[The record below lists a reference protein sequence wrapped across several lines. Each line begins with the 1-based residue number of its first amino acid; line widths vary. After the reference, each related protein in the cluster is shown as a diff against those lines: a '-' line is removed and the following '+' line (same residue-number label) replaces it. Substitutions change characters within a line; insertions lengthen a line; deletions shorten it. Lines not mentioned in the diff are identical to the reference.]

1 LENSRAVLEQNGIR
15 VAAASYD
22 SEKVL
27 KKFSD
32 EHRIGYALLSD
43 TDSAV
48 IRSFGILNT
57 NIAPDMRSYGVPHPV
72 EYLVATDGAVLKKYF
87 VPNYQ
92 HRVSG
97 SEVALL
103 ELGVA
108 ASAGAT
114 RLTSGP
120 LKVEVVLSS
129 GRAFAGQRLGI
140 RAAFELEPG
149 WHIYGQP
156 VPPSYTPAAIRFD
169 NANVIEQSFEFPKP
183 RLANL
188 GRPDGTLPVYE
199 GKFEALGK
207 LLLKFPID
215 AGGMDLAGTLGFQL
229 CSDTVCE
236 APDSLKFKLPLVI
249 EPFMVP
255 KPGR

>member
-1 LENSRAVLEQNGIR
+1 LENSRALLEDNGVRI
-15 VAAASYD
+15 AAASYD
-22 SEKVL
+22 SEAVL
-27 KKFSD
+27 RKFSD

-43 TDSAV
+43 SDSSV
-48 IRSFGILNT
+48 IRSFKILNT
-57 NIAPDMRSYGVPHPV
+57 NIAPGMRSYGVPHPV
-72 EYLVATDGAVLKKYF
+72 GYLVSSGGVVLKKYF

-92 HRVSG
+92 HRVTG

-103 ELGVA
+103 ELGVRT
-108 ASAGAT
+108 SGGGE

-120 LKVEVVLSS
+120 LTVEVVLSS
-129 GRAFAGQRLGI
+129 DRAFAGQELGV

-149 WHIYGQP
+149 WHFYGQP
-156 VPPSYTPAAIRFD
+156 VPPGCSPVAIRFES
-169 NANVIEQSFEFPKP
+169 ASVIEQSFEFPRP
-183 RLANL
+183 RLAKL
-188 GRPDGTLPVYE
+188 GTLDGTLPVYE

-215 AGGMDLAGTLGFQL
+215 AGGIELEGTLSFQL

-236 APDSLKFKLPLVI
+236 APDSLKFTLSVVI

-255 KPGR
+255 RPRR

>member
-1 LENSRAVLEQNGIR
+1 MLEDNGVRI
-15 VAAASYD
+15 AAASYD
-22 SEKVL
+22 REPVL
-27 KKFSD
+27 RNFSD

-43 TDSAV
+43 TDSSV

-57 NIAPDMRSYGVPHPV
+57 NIAPGMRSYGVPHPV
-72 EYLVATDGAVLKKYF
+72 EYLVSSGGVVLGKYF

-103 ELGVA
+103 ELGA
-108 ASAGAT
+108 RTSTGGA

-120 LKVEVVLSS
+120 LTVEVVLSS
-129 GRAFAGQRLGI
+129 DRAFAGQQLGV

-149 WHIYGQP
+149 WHMYGQP
-156 VPPSYTPAAIRFD
+156 APPGYLPVAVRFES
-169 NANVIEQSFEFPKP
+169 ASVIEQSFEFPRP
-183 RLANL
+183 RLARL
-188 GRPDGTLPVYE
+188 DALDGTLPVYE

-215 AGGMDLAGTLGFQL
+215 EGGIDLAGTLSFQL

-236 APDSLKFKLPLVI
+236 APDSLKFKLSVVI

-255 KPGR
+255 KSRR

>member
-1 LENSRAVLEQNGIR
+1 
-15 VAAASYD
+15 
-22 SEKVL
+22 
-27 KKFSD
+27 
-32 EHRIGYALLSD
+32 
-43 TDSAV
+43 
-48 IRSFGILNT
+48 
-57 NIAPDMRSYGVPHPV
+57 MRSYGVPHPV
-72 EYLVATDGAVLKKYF
+72 EYLVSSGGVVLGKYF

-103 ELGVA
+103 ELGA
-108 ASAGAT
+108 RTSTGGA

-120 LKVEVVLSS
+120 LTVEVVLSS
-129 GRAFAGQRLGI
+129 DRAFAGQQLGV

-149 WHIYGQP
+149 WHMYGQP
-156 VPPSYTPAAIRFD
+156 APPGYLPVAVRFES
-169 NANVIEQSFEFPKP
+169 ASVIEQSFEFPRP
-183 RLANL
+183 RLARL
-188 GRPDGTLPVYE
+188 DALDGTLPVYE

-215 AGGMDLAGTLGFQL
+215 EGGIDLAGTLSFQL

-236 APDSLKFKLPLVI
+236 APDSLKFKLSVVI

-255 KPGR
+255 KSRR